1 MTKKQIT
8 VRVIVETAILTA
20 VAFILDYL
28 QGIICDLIP
37 LWPNGGSV
45 GIAMVPIMI
54 LAIRRGAIPG
64 MLGGMILGLIDMI
77 DGVWISPVA
86 GDSLFLAFLCIL
98 LDYILGWTLV
108 GLTGLFSS
116 KVKQA
121 KDTKSLTTWS
131 IIAILTGGLAR
142 LFILFLSG
150 AILWEKGTEIL
161 GITVDLPW
169 ALYSILYNASYIIP
183 CILLCAAVIIPIIT
197 TKAKFVILPENE

>member
-86 GDSLFLAFLCIL
+86 GDSLF
-98 LDYILGWTLV
+98 
-108 GLTGLFSS
+108 
-116 KVKQA
+116 
-121 KDTKSLTTWS
+121 
-131 IIAILTGGLAR
+131 
-142 LFILFLSG
+142 
-150 AILWEKGTEIL
+150 
-161 GITVDLPW
+161 
-169 ALYSILYNASYIIP
+169 
-183 CILLCAAVIIPIIT
+183 
-197 TKAKFVILPENE
+197 